1 MNNASKKTA
10 DLTKV
15 ALLSAIIVLLTFT
28 PLGYIPLG
36 FMYAT
41 TIHIPVILG
50 SILLGPKKGAF
61 LGSVFGLTSMIKA
74 TITPVI
80 TNFVFTPFYSLGD
93 VHGNMWSLVVCF
105 VPRIL
110 TGVVPYFVY
119 VWMKKLLKKDRLS
132 VGISAFAGSMTNT
145 LLVLNFIYLFF
156 GKPYAAVSNVAFEGL
171 YAIIG
176 VTILTNGVP
185 EALVACVIVVLIHRA
200 LKAADSHK
208 AIH

>member
-1 MNNASKKTA
+1 MNNASKQTA

-36 FMYAT
+36 FMHAT

-61 LGSVFGLTSMIKA
+61 LGAVFGLTSMIKA
-74 TITPVI
+74 TVTPVI
-80 TNFVFTPFYSLGD
+80 TNFVFTPFYSVGE
-93 VHGNMWSLVVCF
+93 VHGNFWSLIICF

-119 VWMKKLLKKDRLS
+119 VLMKKLLKKDSLS

-156 GKPYAAVSNVAFEGL
+156 GKQYAEVSNVAFEGL

-176 VTILTNGVP
+176 ATTLTNGVP
-185 EALVACVIVVLIHRA
+185 EALAACVIVVLIHRA
-200 LKAADSHK
+200 LKAAASHK
-208 AIH
+208 AVH